1 MQTER
6 AELYFRQGSSDKVYH
21 LQLEKENDQWS
32 VHAHDF
38 GRFPQMF
45 SNCSASELGSVD
57 ILGTVFVAK
66 GRQGEAYGVF

>member
-45 SNCSASELGSVD
+45 SNCSASEL
-57 ILGTVFVAK
+57 K
-66 GRQGEAYGVF
+66 